1 MMKARRID
9 IIVLGC
15 GNCPY
20 AQMEPEVSCGDT
32 FCTCEG
38 EGFHLNHE
46 IYANKVHKD
55 CPLEEIEIKEIPLAS
70 GGNEL
75 LGALGLDPNT
85 TAGVA
90 CCDDE
95 GIKFNRFGCTQVV
108 EVSGI
113 PDEWLDKLVLSK
125 EEKEQ
130 LQKDEDN
137 WIAAMIEETGADVV
151 EVADQ
156 LGK

>member
-1 MMKARRID
+1 MKARRID

-20 AQMEPEVSCGDT
+20 AQMEPEVQCGDT

-38 EGFHLNHE
+38 EGFPLEHE
-46 IYANKVHKD
+46 VYANKIHKD
-55 CPLEEIEIKEIPLAS
+55 CPLEEVEIKETPLAS
-70 GGNEL
+70 GVDEL
-75 LGALGLDPNT
+75 FAALGLDPNT

-95 GIKFNRFGCTQVV
+95 DINFNRFGCAQMA
-108 EVSGI
+108 ELSGI
-113 PDEWLDKLVLSK
+113 PDEWLDKLIISK

-130 LQKDEDN
+130 LQRDEDA
-137 WIAAMIEETGADVV
+137 WIRAMIEETGADVV
-151 EVADQ
+151 EVAGQ
-156 LGK
+156 LKK

>member
-1 MMKARRID
+1 
-9 IIVLGC
+9 
-15 GNCPY
+15 
-20 AQMEPEVSCGDT
+20 MEPEVSCGDT

-38 EGFHLNHE
+38 EGFHLGHE
-46 IYANKVHKD
+46 VYMNKVHEK

-70 GGNEL
+70 GGDEL
-75 LGALGLDPNT
+75 LDALGLNPAT

-90 CCDDE
+90 CCDSDDE
-95 GIKFNRFGCTQVV
+95 DINFNRFGCSQMV
-108 EVSGI
+108 EISGI
-113 PDEWLDKLVLSK
+113 PDEWLDKLILSK

-130 LQKDEDN
+130 LQRDEDA
-137 WIAAMIEETGADVV
+137 WIRAMIEETGADVI

>member
-1 MMKARRID
+1 MKARKID
-9 IIVLGC
+9 IIVIGC
-15 GNCPY
+15 RGCPY

-46 IYANKVHKD
+46 VYDNKVHKD

-75 LGALGLDPNT
+75 FSALGLNPNT

-95 GIKFNRFGCTQVV
+95 DTKFNAFSTQMV
-108 EVSGI
+108 ELSGI
-113 PDEWLDKLVLSK
+113 PDEWLDKLIISK
-125 EEKEQ
+125 EEKDQ
-130 LQKDEDN
+130 LQRDEDA
-137 WIAAMIEETGADVV
+137 WINAMIEETGVGV
-151 EVADQ
+151 EVAGQ
-156 LGK
+156 LKK